1 MTRHQAGMVRSR
13 REFLR
18 DVGVV
23 GAAAAAATVL
33 PGVPSRAGPATP
45 GRAVAVFGAG
55 VAGLSAAHELAER
68 GYAVTVYERS
78 QHLGGKAWS
87 IPVPGSATGGRAP
100 LMGEHGFR
108 FFPGFYYNLG
118 DTMRRTP
125 LPGGGDAYDLL
136 TRASTYRSSFVDR
149 PDLTLPLS
157 MPPDGLTP
165 DTFAQSLMAAYVEA
179 RLLPANEAAYFANKL
194 AVYVTSC
201 EARRWGQWERTSWKD
216 FIREEQMSAEY
227 RKIASRS
234 LVRNL
239 AATKS
244 DEASTQ
250 AIGLVGEA
258 TVLSIMGLGNDTH
271 ATVDRVL
278 NGPTSEVWLDNWVR
292 YLGSLG
298 VSFNLGSEL
307 TSLSVGGGRI
317 SAATV
322 TDGAGRSQP
331 VRADHYI
338 CAVPCERMAPLV
350 SPAILA
356 LDPGLAGIAK
366 IKTDWMNGLVFFL
379 TERFP
384 VTNGHVN
391 YVDSPFAVTS
401 ISQAQFWKRDL
412 SQYGDGTVRDSFST
426 IISDWVTPG
435 VLYGKTA
442 KQCTPDEIAQEVWA
456 QVTASLDDDGGP
468 QLTDD
473 LVHSWYL
480 DPAILSPGT
489 DQVANDT
496 PLLIQ
501 DPGGW
506 YNRPSS
512 VTRIPNLFLAGDWV
526 QTKIDVTT
534 MDGANQGGRAAAN
547 GVLAASG
554 YAGSP
559 AAIQGLY
566 VPPEFEP
573 FRDADKVAYAAGQP
587 NIFDPDRAK
596 P

>member
-1 MTRHQAGMVRSR
+1 MTRHQAGMARSR

-157 MPPDGLTP
+157 MPRDGLTP

-179 RLLPANEAAYFANKL
+179 QLLPANEAAYFANKL

-489 DQVANDT
+489 DEVANDT